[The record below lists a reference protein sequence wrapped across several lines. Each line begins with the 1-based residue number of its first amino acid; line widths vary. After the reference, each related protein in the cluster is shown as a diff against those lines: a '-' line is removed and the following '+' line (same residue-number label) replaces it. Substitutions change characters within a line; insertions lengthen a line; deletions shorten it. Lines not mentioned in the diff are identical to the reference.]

1 MILKSGVQAEEMGT
15 VLGELTV
22 CGHFVHVV

>member
-1 MILKSGVQAEEMGT
+1 MILKSGVQAEEMGA